1 MNKNY
6 IEFSS
11 YSVIMTDSK
20 KILVNV
26 IGSFRLPAPE

>member
-11 YSVIMTDSK
+11 YSVIMTVSK

-26 IGSFRLPAPE
+26 IGSFCVPAPE